1 VKAGPAEEKT
11 RHPYSL
17 RRLLMSETLPTGVAG
32 GARAPRVASG
42 HIAARI
48 DRIPICRIQY
58 GLAGITQ
65 IYWGGL
71 IATDAVVARLFPFL
85 WGPLGMSTLQF
96 SLMLSA
102 NIGAG
107 ILVGEYLGGFLSD
120 RFGRKKI
127 LIASALVDAI
137 FLWPLAYTNTFGVL
151 LVFNFLYAIG
161 MGFMLAT
168 NAVYMHEIVPP
179 QGRHKIAMRVQLL
192 TVVVILIPTVMA
204 YYWIPAHYRWYI
216 WGLVIIEVALTPLG
230 LLLPESP
237 RWLEGKG
244 RIEEADKIVSRW
256 EAKAERY
263 TGQPLPAPDTE
274 SHPVVATEHVP
285 AKELFQGR
293 YRSRTVLLLS
303 VWLLGYPGLV
313 YGATAYIPTFLVEH
327 KWTPHEI
334 FLWGGGGSI
343 AAVPLVIIVFYA
355 VSFFGERFERRTII
369 MITGILFGAA
379 LLVMLAFENSKPG
392 VSAALLFVLVVGY
405 LWLFNMYNYTAAA
418 YPTRLRSVGTGWTD
432 GVGHL
437 GTFLGPP
444 VIGVLFS
451 STAAHGN
458 YGWILWCAI
467 LCGIVPSILLG
478 VLGIRQRNV
487 ILEQIST

>member
-1 VKAGPAEEKT
+1 
-11 RHPYSL
+11 
-17 RRLLMSETLPTGVAG
+17 MSETLPTGVAG
-32 GARAPRVASG
+32 GARAPREASG

-204 YYWIPAHYRWYI
+204 YFWIPAHYRWYI

-230 LLLPESP
+230 LILPESP

-263 TGQPLPAPDTE
+263 TGQPLPAPDTA

-369 MITGILFGAA
+369 MVTGVLFGAA
-379 LLVMLAFENSKPG
+379 LLVMLAFENNKPG

>member
-1 VKAGPAEEKT
+1 
-11 RHPYSL
+11 
-17 RRLLMSETLPTGVAG
+17 MSETLPTDVTG
-32 GARAPRVASG
+32 GAPAPRFASG

-48 DRIPICRIQY
+48 DRLPITRLQY

-127 LIASALVDAI
+127 LIASALVDAV
-137 FLWPLAYTNTFGVL
+137 FLWPLAYTNKFAIL

-161 MGFMLAT
+161 MGFMLAS

-179 QGRHKIAMRVQLL
+179 TGRHKIAMRVQLL
-192 TVVVILIPTVMA
+192 TVVVILIPTIMA

-216 WGLVIIEVALTPLG
+216 WGLVIILVALTPLG
-230 LLLPESP
+230 LALPESP

-244 RIEEADKIVSRW
+244 RHQEADQIVSRW
-256 EAKAERY
+256 EAKVQRY
-263 TGQPLPAPDTE
+263 TGQALPEPDQS
-274 SHPVVATEHVP
+274 SHPVVETEKVSP
-285 AKELFQGR
+285 KELFQGR
-293 YRSRTVLLLS
+293 YKSRTWLLLA
-303 VWLLGYPGLV
+303 VWLLAYPGLV

-327 KWTPHEI
+327 KWSAHQI
-334 FLWGGGGSI
+334 FLWGGGGSV

-355 VSFFGERFERRTII
+355 VSFFGERYERKNII
-369 MITGILFGAA
+369 LITGVLFGIA
-379 LLVMLAFENSKPG
+379 LLIMLPFENSKLAGELRLKPRRGVLLAGPPG
-392 VSAALLFVLVVGY
+392 TGKSVSDFLQEGSTTRWTRYIQSPSGY
-405 LWLFNMYNYTAAA
+405 LA
-418 YPTRLRSVGTGWTD
+418 RLACCWWWFPAGFG
-432 GVGHL
+432 
-437 GTFLGPP
+437 
-444 VIGVLFS
+444 
-451 STAAHGN
+451 
-458 YGWILWCAI
+458 
-467 LCGIVPSILLG
+467 
-478 VLGIRQRNV
+478 
-487 ILEQIST
+487 LEQPRFCPYSGWSSQSGL

>member
-1 VKAGPAEEKT
+1 
-11 RHPYSL
+11 
-17 RRLLMSETLPTGVAG
+17 MSETLPTGVAG
-32 GARAPRVASG
+32 AAQAPRAATG

-48 DRIPICRIQY
+48 DRLPICRLQY
-58 GLAGITQ
+58 ALAGITQ

-85 WGPLGMSTLQF
+85 WAPLGMTTLEF

-120 RFGRKKI
+120 RFGRRRI
-127 LIASALVDAI
+127 LIASALVDAV
-137 FLWPLAYTNTFGVL
+137 FLWPLAYTKSFPVL

-204 YYWIPAHYRWYI
+204 YFWIPSHYRWYI
-216 WGLVIIEVALTPLG
+216 WGLVIIELALTPLG
-230 LLLPESP
+230 LILPESP
-237 RWLEGKG
+237 RWLEAKG
-244 RIEEADKIVSRW
+244 RHDEADEIVSRW

-263 TGQPLPAPDTE
+263 SGRPLPAPDTE
-274 SHPVVATEHVP
+274 SHPVVPTEHVP
-285 AKELFQGR
+285 AKELFMGR

-327 KWTPHEI
+327 KWTPHQI
-334 FLWGGGGSI
+334 FLWGGGGSL
-343 AAVPLVIIVFYA
+343 AAVPLVIIVFYG

-369 MITGILFGAA
+369 MITGVLFGGA
-379 LLVMLAFENSKPG
+379 LLIMLPFENSKPA

-467 LCGIVPSILLG
+467 LCGIVPSLLLG
-478 VLGIRQRNV
+478 WLGIRQRNAV
-487 ILEQIST
+487 LEQIST

>member
-1 VKAGPAEEKT
+1 
-11 RHPYSL
+11 
-17 RRLLMSETLPTGVAG
+17 MSETLPTGVTG
-32 GARAPRVASG
+32 DARAPRIASG

-48 DRIPICRIQY
+48 DRLPICRIQY
-58 GLAGITQ
+58 ALAGITQ

-127 LIASALVDAI
+127 LIASALVDAV

-204 YYWIPAHYRWYI
+204 YFWIPAHYRWYI

-230 LLLPESP
+230 LALPESP
-237 RWLEGKG
+237 RWLEAKG
-244 RIEEADKIVSRW
+244 RHEDADKIVSRW
-256 EAKAERY
+256 EAKIGRA
-263 TGQPLPAPDTE
+263 
-274 SHPVVATEHVP
+274 HV
-285 AKELFQGR
+285 
-293 YRSRTVLLLS
+293 
-303 VWLLGYPGLV
+303 
-313 YGATAYIPTFLVEH
+313 
-327 KWTPHEI
+327 
-334 FLWGGGGSI
+334 
-343 AAVPLVIIVFYA
+343 
-355 VSFFGERFERRTII
+355 
-369 MITGILFGAA
+369 
-379 LLVMLAFENSKPG
+379 
-392 VSAALLFVLVVGY
+392 
-405 LWLFNMYNYTAAA
+405 
-418 YPTRLRSVGTGWTD
+418 
-432 GVGHL
+432 
-437 GTFLGPP
+437 
-444 VIGVLFS
+444 
-451 STAAHGN
+451 
-458 YGWILWCAI
+458 
-467 LCGIVPSILLG
+467 
-478 VLGIRQRNV
+478 
-487 ILEQIST
+487 

>member
-1 VKAGPAEEKT
+1 
-11 RHPYSL
+11 
-17 RRLLMSETLPTGVAG
+17 MSEALPAGVTG
-32 GARAPRVASG
+32 GARAPRVEAG

-48 DRIPICRIQY
+48 DRLPICRIQY

-85 WGPLGMSTLQF
+85 WGPLGMTTLQF

-127 LIASALVDAI
+127 LIASALVDAL

-216 WGLVIIEVALTPLG
+216 WALVILEVALTPFG
-230 LLLPESP
+230 LALPESP
-237 RWLEGKG
+237 RWLEAKG
-244 RIEEADKIVSRW
+244 RHADADKIVSRW

-263 TGQPLPAPDTE
+263 TGQPLPAPDLE
-274 SHPVVATEHVP
+274 SHPVVQTEHVP
-285 AKELFQGR
+285 AKELFMGR

-327 KWTPHEI
+327 KWTPHQI

-343 AAVPLVIIVFYA
+343 AAVPLVIIVFYG
-355 VSFFGERFERRTII
+355 VSFFGERFERKTII
-369 MITGILFGAA
+369 MITGVLFGAA
-379 LLVMLAFENSKPG
+379 LLIMLPFESSKPA
-392 VSAALLFVLVVGY
+392 VSVCLLFVLVVGY

-451 STAAHGN
+451 ATAAHGN

-478 VLGIRQRNV
+478 VLGIRQRNAV
-487 ILEQIST
+487 LEQIST

>member
-1 VKAGPAEEKT
+1 
-11 RHPYSL
+11 
-17 RRLLMSETLPTGVAG
+17 MSETLPTDVTG
-32 GARAPRVASG
+32 GAPAPSYAPG
-42 HIAARI
+42 YIAARI
-48 DRIPICRIQY
+48 DRLPISRLQY
-58 GLAGITQ
+58 ALAGITQ

-85 WGPLGMSTLQF
+85 WAPLGMTTLEF

-127 LIASALVDAI
+127 LIASALVDAV
-137 FLWPLAYTNTFGVL
+137 FLWPLAYTNKFAIL

-161 MGFMLAT
+161 MGFMLAS

-179 QGRHKIAMRVQLL
+179 TGRHKIAMRVQLL
-192 TVVVILIPTVMA
+192 TVVVILIPTIMA

-216 WGLVIIEVALTPLG
+216 WGLVIILVALTPLG
-230 LLLPESP
+230 LALPESP

-244 RIEEADKIVSRW
+244 RHEEADQIVSRW
-256 EAKAERY
+256 EAKVQRY
-263 TGQPLPAPDTE
+263 TGQALPEPDQS
-274 SHPVVATEHVP
+274 SHPVVETEKVSP
-285 AKELFQGR
+285 KELFQGR
-293 YRSRTVLLLS
+293 YKSRTWLLLA
-303 VWLLGYPGLV
+303 VWLLAYPGLV

-327 KWTPHEI
+327 KWSAHQI
-334 FLWGGGGSI
+334 FLWGGGGSV

-355 VSFFGERFERRTII
+355 VSFFGERYERKNII
-369 MITGILFGAA
+369 LITGVLFGIA
-379 LLVMLAFENSKPG
+379 LLIMLPFENSKPA
-392 VSAALLFVLVVGY
+392 VSALLLFVLVVGY

-467 LCGIVPSILLG
+467 LGGIIPAVLLG
-478 VLGIRQRNV
+478 VMGIRQRNAV
-487 ILEQIST
+487 LEQIST

>member
-1 VKAGPAEEKT
+1 
-11 RHPYSL
+11 
-17 RRLLMSETLPTGVAG
+17 MSETLPTAVSGAG
-32 GARAPRVASG
+32 LATGR
-42 HIAARI
+42 IAARI
-48 DRIPICRIQY
+48 DRLPICRLQY
-58 GLAGITQ
+58 ALAGITQ

-85 WGPLGMSTLQF
+85 WAPLGMTTLEF

-127 LIASALVDAI
+127 LIASALVDAL
-137 FLWPLAYTNTFGVL
+137 FLWPLAYTNTFAVL

-204 YYWIPAHYRWYI
+204 YFWIPAHYRWYI

-230 LLLPESP
+230 LALPESP
-237 RWLEGKG
+237 RWLEAKG
-244 RIEEADKIVSRW
+244 RHEDADKIVSRW

-263 TGQPLPAPDTE
+263 TGQPLPAPDE
-274 SHPVVATEHVP
+274 GQHPVVQTEAVP
-285 AKELFQGR
+285 ARELFTGR
-293 YRSRTVLLLS
+293 YRSRTFLLLA
-303 VWLLGYPGLV
+303 VWLLAYPGLV
-313 YGATAYIPTFLVEH
+313 YGATAYIPTFLVDH
-327 KWTPHEI
+327 HWTAHQI
-334 FLWGGGGSI
+334 FLWGGSGSI

-355 VSFFGERFERRTII
+355 VSLFGERFERKNII
-369 MITGILFGAA
+369 LITGVLFGVA
-379 LLVMLAFENSKPG
+379 LLALLPFESSKPA
-392 VSAALLFVLVVGY
+392 VSVLLLFVLVVGY

-451 STAAHGN
+451 ATAAHGN

-467 LCGIVPSILLG
+467 LCGIVPAVLLG
-478 VLGIRQRNV
+478 WLGIRQRNAV
-487 ILEQIST
+487 LEQIST